1 MGPEV
6 VRKGHRGLHDWRL
19 VGASQR
25 RIRPSRP
32 RESEITGTKQPMKNP
47 GGSRLLEIW
56 KFGARRNLH
65 VYNNTDTQ
73 GGSE

>member
-6 VRKGHRGLHDWRL
+6 VRKGHRGLHARRQ

-25 RIRPSRP
+25 QIRPSRP
-32 RESEITGTKQPMKNP
+32 GESEITGTKQPMKIP
-47 GGSRLLEIW
+47 GGRWLLEIW
-56 KFGARRNLH
+56 KLGARRNLH